1 MNKISE
7 VLNTS
12 DGVLISILII
22 IILGILFVATI
33 IKVFEIIYTWK
44 LFKKAGK
51 GGWESL
57 IPFYNKWVLVEI
69 SESNWWWFLLLVIP
83 SFISVSIDI
92 TEKMTEN
99 TSILIGIAVIALAIA
114 ACEIL
119 SALVVS
125 TNLAK
130 KFNRS
135 TGLGVLIALIP
146 IVGIPIIAFSGDK
159 YDFER
164 EVPGNGILGGIPIAK
179 KKSNQNNAKV
189 KCNKCKTSINSSMK
203 YCPNCG
209 NEIK

>member
-83 SFISVSIDI
+83 
-92 TEKMTEN
+92 KK
-99 TSILIGIAVIALAIA
+99 IAQI
-114 ACEIL
+114 
-119 SALVVS
+119 
-125 TNLAK
+125 
-130 KFNRS
+130 
-135 TGLGVLIALIP
+135 
-146 IVGIPIIAFSGDK
+146 
-159 YDFER
+159 
-164 EVPGNGILGGIPIAK
+164 
-179 KKSNQNNAKV
+179 
-189 KCNKCKTSINSSMK
+189 
-203 YCPNCG
+203 
-209 NEIK
+209 